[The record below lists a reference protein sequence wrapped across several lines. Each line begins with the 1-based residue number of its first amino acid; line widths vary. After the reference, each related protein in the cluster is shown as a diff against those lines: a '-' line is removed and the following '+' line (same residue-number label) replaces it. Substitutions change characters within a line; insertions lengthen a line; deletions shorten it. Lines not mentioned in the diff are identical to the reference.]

1 MKKRILIIDDEE
13 DMAFALVLQLQ
24 AGGYEASAAGDGAE
38 GLKKARK
45 EKPDLILLDIMM
57 PKKDGYTFL
66 IELKKDNTIKSI
78 PVIVLT
84 AKADMKDMFDV
95 EGVKGYITKPFEDA
109 ELLAKIKEVIG

>member
-45 EKPDLILLDIMM
+45 EKPDLIFFD
-57 PKKDGYTFL
+57 PPYFKKMAKQYT
-66 IELKKDNTIKSI
+66 EDSI
-78 PVIVLT
+78 SVLSR
-84 AKADMKDMFDV
+84 KEYMEF
-95 EGVKGYITKPFEDA
+95 YFSITPIFS
-109 ELLAKIKEVIG
+109 